1 MTDIRISI
9 VMPAYNEAEP
19 IDKRLEEVQSMGDFH
34 EIIVVDDGS
43 SDETATLVEKH
54 KDIRLVRH
62 PYNIGNGAAV
72 KSGIRAAS
80 GDSILLMDA
89 DGQHPASEIPNILQY
104 LHQYDMVVGART
116 LGSDARWHR
125 TFANWIFNTYASYI
139 VGYPIPDLTSGFRL
153 IRADIAK
160 NFVYLLPNS
169 YSYPTTLTVSLF
181 RAGYS
186 VKYHPFVSPRRQG
199 GSSGIKPIQDGL
211 RFLLTTTRLA
221 VLFVPLKI
229 FLPLSFFFIAVGGGY
244 TIYTLAAFQRF
255 SGLGG
260 LLTTLGFFIFLIG
273 LISEQI
279 AMLRF
284 MNSER

>member
-1 MTDIRISI
+1 MTQTRISI
-9 VMPAYNEAEP
+9 VMPAYNEAES
-19 IDKRLEEVQSMGDFH
+19 IDKRLQEVQSMGEFH

-43 SDETATLVEKH
+43 SDKTAEIVQKH
-54 KDIRLVRH
+54 EQIQLVRH

-80 GDSILLMDA
+80 GNYILLMDA
-89 DGQHPASEIPNILQY
+89 DGQHPAREIPHILSY
-104 LHQYDMVVGART
+104 LKDYDMVVGARKM
-116 LGSDARWHR
+116 GSDARWHR
-125 TFANWIFNTYASYI
+125 TFANWIFNSYASYV

-160 NFVYLLPNS
+160 SFVYLLPNS
-169 YSYPTTLTVSLF
+169 YSYPTTLTISLF

-186 VKYHPFVSPRRQG
+186 VKYHPFISPRRQG
-199 GSSGIKPIQDGL
+199 GSSGIKPIRDGL

-229 FLPLSFFFIAVGGGY
+229 FLPLSLIFILSGGSWV
-244 TIYTLAAFQRF
+244 AFQIIAQTRF

-260 LLTTLGFFIFLIG
+260 LVTTLGLLIFLIG
-273 LISEQI
+273 LVSEQI

-284 MNSER
+284 MNSDR

>member
-1 MTDIRISI
+1 MITTRISI
-9 VMPAYNEAEP
+9 VMPAYNEADSIAE
-19 IDKRLEEVQSMGDFH
+19 RLKEVQSMGTFH

-43 SDETATLVEKH
+43 SDKTAEIVQEH
-54 KDIRLVRH
+54 EDIRLVKH

-80 GDSILLMDA
+80 GDVILLMDA
-89 DGQHPASEIPNILQY
+89 DGQHPASEIPKILEY
-104 LHQYDMVVGART
+104 IEKYDMVVGART
-116 LGSDARWHR
+116 TASDARWHR
-125 TFANWIFNTYASYI
+125 TFANWIFNSYASYV
-139 VGYPIPDLTSGFRL
+139 VGYPIPDLTSGFRA
-153 IRADIAK
+153 IRADIAHS
-160 NFVYLLPNS
+160 FVYLLPNS
-169 YSYPTTLTVSLF
+169 YSYPTTLTISLF

-186 VKYHPFVSPRRQG
+186 VKYHPFVAPRRQG
-199 GSSGIKPIQDGL
+199 GSSGIKPIRDGL

-229 FLPLSFFFIAVGGGY
+229 FLPLSILFIIVGGGY
-244 TIYTLAAFQRF
+244 TIYTLASLHRF
-255 SGLGG
+255 SGFGG
-260 LLTTLGFFIFLIG
+260 LVVTLGFLIFLIG